1 MKHDLYTI
9 FCAFG
14 CLLLIYSCSDI
25 TGKHT
30 VRFDNA
36 ETIQSFPASIQLEN
50 GTPIETE
57 GLGNL
62 AFRIIDTLMIVST
75 DAEKEK
81 WWIYSLPDLKVK
93 TKLFNFGPG
102 PMEFIHIPICDHVAV
117 SHRDGHIKA
126 AVHNAI
132 RGRYF
137 DVDLSESI
145 RQNQMVARYCPRDF
159 LNDRVM
165 LFYEIAPS
173 EFFCLTVDPQAG
185 KLVRKIYDNDEIKK
199 SKNIDRL
206 NSYRV
211 KSAND
216 LNVLSV
222 FFAFNPSLKR
232 IAEIPAKMRQIN
244 IYSIDDDFAKTIT
257 PDGKLDDYKQILETE
272 GANGEGIYKG
282 ATAFTDY
289 FGVIIKTSRNN
300 GIDDYKLQFF
310 DWDGFPIVEASV
322 SAPVLDFDIDF
333 ANKQMYTLDYRE
345 DEIKKYDAAELIS
358 ILQRHK
364 ISNQI

>member
-1 MKHDLYTI
+1 
-9 FCAFG
+9 
-14 CLLLIYSCSDI
+14 
-25 TGKHT
+25 
-30 VRFDNA
+30 
-36 ETIQSFPASIQLEN
+36 
-50 GTPIETE
+50 
-57 GLGNL
+57 
-62 AFRIIDTLMIVST
+62 
-75 DAEKEK
+75 
-81 WWIYSLPDLKVK
+81 
-93 TKLFNFGPG
+93 
-102 PMEFIHIPICDHVAV
+102 
-117 SHRDGHIKA
+117 
-126 AVHNAI
+126 
-132 RGRYF
+132 
-137 DVDLSESI
+137 
-145 RQNQMVARYCPRDF
+145 
-159 LNDRVM
+159 
-165 LFYEIAPS
+165 
-173 EFFCLTVDPQAG
+173 
-185 KLVRKIYDNDEIKK
+185 
-199 SKNIDRL
+199 
-206 NSYRV
+206 
-211 KSAND
+211 
-216 LNVLSV
+216 
-222 FFAFNPSLKR
+222 
-232 IAEIPAKMRQIN
+232 MRQIN